1 MFSHPR
7 RNLISRLV
15 VGAENLG
22 FRLMRREF
30 RVFAHPPEAMLAV
43 LGEHGL
49 EARFAERGFAW
60 EARGLSPTQPSVAPR
75 GAACVAD
82 LAT

>member
-1 MFSHPR
+1 M
-7 RNLISRLV
+7 

-43 LGEHGL
+43 LREQGMAE
-49 EARFAERGFAW
+49 RFAERGLVW
-60 EARGLSPTQPSVAPR
+60 EARGVTR
-75 GAACVAD
+75 
-82 LAT
+82 

>member
-7 RNLISRLV
+7 RNVVSRLI

-43 LGEHGL
+43 LSREGMA
-49 EARFAERGFAW
+49 ARFASRGFAW
-60 EARGLSPTQPSVAPR
+60 EAQGVRRGTST
-75 GAACVAD
+75 AAG
-82 LAT
+82 